1 MLIYAYIKASV
12 YFLKIKTSKK
22 CNVFIYIQIIKE
34 MLRLVSM
41 NFASFREAKRD
52 VTINGLWL
60 FNVNIYISI
69 YYCHCWTLKKNKT
82 FISSIF
88 LGYIIPKG
96 WKVLP
101 WLRAIY
107 SHGSYILSKLG

>member
-1 MLIYAYIKASV
+1 MLIYAFIKKKMLIYAYIKTSV

-52 VTINGLWL
+52 VT
-60 FNVNIYISI
+60 
-69 YYCHCWTLKKNKT
+69 CWE
-82 FISSIF
+82 
-88 LGYIIPKG
+88 
-96 WKVLP
+96 
-101 WLRAIY
+101 
-107 SHGSYILSKLG
+107 